1 MVFVHPDFSWNP
13 RQRGERVLLTGV
25 VFVAPHMPVCKRGRL
40 QALLGVG
47 AASDHLLVSLS
58 ARDLIIYL
66 CQCYFVLNYFAFL
79 VILVMV
85 LPHFKKYIVNL
96 ANTKVAIIPDTSFP

>member
-1 MVFVHPDFSWNP
+1 M
-13 RQRGERVLLTGV
+13 LLTGV

-40 QALLGVG
+40 HELLGVG

-66 CQCYFVLNYFAFL
+66 RQCYFVLNYFAFL

-85 LPHFKKYIVNL
+85 LPHFKKYIVYL
-96 ANTKVAIIPDTSFP
+96 ANTKVAIIRDTSFP